1 MSLNYSIP
9 SKLPKMSQEHDI
21 KGKVAL
27 ITGGTKNLGAATA
40 RELAK
45 KGANLFLHYHSEP
58 NKALLEELVK
68 DLEASGS
75 KVSVYQA
82 SLQTGEDV
90 EKLFAAAKKAFPQG
104 IDIAINNVGQV
115 LKKPMTEVS
124 DAEFEKM
131 DVNNNKVAFFFIREA
146 GKSLNDGGKIV
157 SLVTSLLAAY
167 TPFYGTYQGTKAPVE
182 YYSKTASK
190 ELIPKNISV
199 NCVAPGPMDTPF
211 LYGQEQDGDI
221 TYYKSVALHQRLT
234 KVEDIVPI
242 IRFLVTEGAWIT
254 GQTIYASG
262 GFTAH

>member
-1 MSLNYSIP
+1 MSLYL
-9 SKLPKMSQEHDI
+9 KEHEI
-21 KGKVAL
+21 KGKTAL

-40 RELAK
+40 KELARY
-45 KGANLFLHYHSEP
+45 GANLFLHYHS
-58 NKALLEELVK
+58 KQDQAELDELAK
-68 DLEASGS
+68 ELSTNGS
-75 KVSVYQA
+75 KVEFYQA

-90 EKLFAAAKKAFPQG
+90 EKLFKAAKEKFPQG

-115 LKKPMTEVS
+115 LKKPITDVT

-146 GKSLNDGGKIV
+146 GKSLNNEGKIV

-167 TPFYGTYQGTKAPVE
+167 TPFYGVYQGTKAPVE
-182 YYSKTASK
+182 YYTKAASK
-190 ELIPKNISV
+190 ELTLKNISV
-199 NCVAPGPMDTPF
+199 NSVAPGPMDTPF
-211 LYGQEQDGDI
+211 LYGQETDDDI
-221 TYYKSVALHQRLT
+221 KYYKTVGLHQRLT

-242 IRFLVTEGAWIT
+242 VRFLVTEGGWIT